1 MPTPME
7 QLIEYIEYILTPST
21 PVFVVGALIVVL
33 VPIIVH
39 IFVTQSTPYTSLPS
53 VVLVGPPGAGKTALL
68 TLLERGDAAISTHTS
83 QVPQSIELTVSVDQ
97 HLSFREAVKDDAPG
111 EHKKFLLVDTPGHGK
126 LRNFAMDSLVAREGL
141 KGIVFMLDAATLDE
155 NLAATANYLYEVL
168 LALQKRV
175 SSVKTS
181 KTPSAINV
189 LIAANKSDLFTALP
203 ATLVKSNLEAELGRI
218 RKSRSKGLLAS
229 GVGIDD
235 VDNGENDDWL
245 GEYGSEKFTFGQM
258 QEFNLEVDI
267 VGGSVTEGK
276 VDKWWHWVSE
286 RL

>member
-1 MPTPME
+1 ME
-7 QLIEYIEYILTPST
+7 QLAEYIEYILTPSS
-21 PVFVVGALIVVL
+21 PVFIVGALIVFL

-39 IFVTQSTPYTSLPS
+39 IFVTRSTPYTSLPS
-53 VVLVGPPGAGKTALL
+53 VVLVGPPGAGKTSLQ
-68 TLLERGDAAISTHTS
+68 TLLERGDVAPSTHSS
-83 QVPQSIELTVSVDQ
+83 QVPKSIELTASVDQ
-97 HLSFREAVKDDAPG
+97 HLSFSEAVKDDAPG

-126 LRNFAMDSLVAREGL
+126 LRNFAMDSLVAKEGL

-175 SSVKTS
+175 SSTKTS
-181 KTPSAINV
+181 KAASAINV

-203 ATLVKSNLEAELGRI
+203 ASLVKSNLEAELARI

-235 VDNGENDDWL
+235 VDNEENDDWL
-245 GEYGSEKFTFGQM
+245 GEYGSEKFTFTQM

-267 VGGSVTEGK
+267 VGGSVSEAK
-276 VDKWWHWVSE
+276 VDKWWHWISE

>member
-1 MPTPME
+1 MPTAME
-7 QLIEYIEYILTPST
+7 QLIEYIEYILTPSS
-21 PVFVVGALIVVL
+21 PVFIVGALIVFL

-39 IFVTQSTPYTSLPS
+39 IFVSRATPYTNLPS
-53 VVLVGPPGAGKTALL
+53 IVLVGPPGAGKTSLQ
-68 TLLERGDAAISTHTS
+68 TLLERGDVAPSTHSS
-83 QVPQSIELTVSVDQ
+83 QVPQSIELTASVDQ

-111 EHKKFLLVDTPGHGK
+111 EHKKFLLATESCATSPWTASWPRTVS
-126 LRNFAMDSLVAREGL
+126 R
-141 KGIVFMLDAATLDE
+141 GIVFMLDAATLDE

-175 SSVKTS
+175 SSSKTS
-181 KTPSAINV
+181 KAVTVINV

-235 VDNGENDDWL
+235 VDNEENDDWL

-267 VGGSVTEGK
+267 IGGSVSEAK

>member
-1 MPTPME
+1 MPTAME
-7 QLIEYIEYILTPST
+7 QLIEYIEYILTPSS
-21 PVFVVGALIVVL
+21 PVFIVGALIVFL

-39 IFVTQSTPYTSLPS
+39 IFVSRATPYTNLPS
-53 VVLVGPPGAGKTALL
+53 IVLVGPPGAGKTSLQ
-68 TLLERGDAAISTHTS
+68 TLLERGDVAPSTHSS
-83 QVPQSIELTVSVDQ
+83 QVPQSIELTASVDQ

-126 LRNFAMDSLVAREGL
+126 LRNFAMDSLVAKDGL
-141 KGIVFMLDAATLDE
+141 RGIVFMLDAATLDE

-175 SSVKTS
+175 SSSKTS
-181 KTPSAINV
+181 KAVTVINV

-235 VDNGENDDWL
+235 VDNEENDDWL

-267 VGGSVTEGK
+267 IGGSVSEAK